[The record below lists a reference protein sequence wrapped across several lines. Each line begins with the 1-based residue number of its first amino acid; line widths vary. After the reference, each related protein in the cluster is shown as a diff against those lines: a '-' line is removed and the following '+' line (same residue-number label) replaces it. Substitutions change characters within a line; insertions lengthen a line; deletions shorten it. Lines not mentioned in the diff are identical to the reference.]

1 MATSESELTSLQLG
15 LAPSGSGTAGR
26 KVRMVLLI
34 QQPVGDLGVFRP
46 LGRRGLAADQANA
59 RRRRACLVFFD
70 ESALSLTPNV
80 RRTWA
85 PRGQPPTLTHPFN
98 WKKASMAAAICYG
111 VRGGGASWPSTSA
124 RATTTPTA

>member
-59 RRRRACLVFFD
+59 HRRRACLVFD
-70 ESALSLTPNV
+70 ESAFSLTPNV
-80 RRTWA
+80 RPTWA
-85 PRGQPPTLTHPFN
+85 PRGQPPTLAHPFN
-98 WKKASMAAAICYG
+98 WKEASMAAAICYG
-111 VRGGGASWPSTSA
+111 VRGGGASWPSMSA
-124 RATTTPTA
+124 RASTTPTA